1 MIYHFNYADEKF
13 KKQQNYNTISI
24 RKYIPGIK
32 TLSYTY
38 DDIDSEFIDKNKCIL
53 SQKRGGGYW
62 IWKPYFIKKVFSL
75 MDYDDI
81 LIYTDS
87 GSFLLNNIDALL
99 KELSNKDAVFFK
111 LPLIEGQWTNEHVL
125 RFFKENFTE
134 IDFNS
139 NQIMANFFIIKKSNT
154 TIKFVDDFFR
164 LSQDPLLITDLA
176 TKTESENTFFIEH
189 RHDQSILSCLVKHYK
204 FNLFSDISDYGLFPL
219 RYMRLGRIINITSQS
234 IQKPVI
240 LFNKR
245 ENPIN
250 YKMKFYV
257 KCFLNKIKLVNV
269 NLVSLRK

>member
-38 DDIDSEFIDKNKCIL
+38 DDIDSEFIDKNKSIL

-125 RFFKENFTE
+125 RFFKESFTE

-250 YKMKFYV
+250 YKIKFYV
-257 KCFLNKIKLVNV
+257 KYFLNKIKLVNV